1 MLFTSPAFLFL
12 FLPVFLLSYFI
23 LGRRNIV
30 ILAFSLFFYFYGEGW
45 IVALLGVSVVI
56 AWLHG
61 RILMKLGPQ
70 KWAFWAALISQLAM
84 LGYFKYSDFFVA
96 DVFRIEGAGWTWP
109 EALLPIGISF
119 FIFQGLSYS
128 FDIHRG
134 NHKPAKSLI
143 DVATYVAMFPQL
155 IAGPIVRY
163 GSVANAL
170 QKRSIRPRNINIGIY
185 LFCCGLAQK
194 MLIANKLAVT
204 ADGLF
209 GLPQEQLT
217 SVTAWAASLSYT
229 GQIYFD
235 FAGYSNMA
243 IGLGFMLGFV
253 FPKNFDHP
261 YVAKSITDFW
271 RRWHISMTSWFR
283 DYVYFPL
290 GGNRGGSFMTYR
302 NLFLVFLVSGLWH
315 GAAWTFVL
323 WGMYHGAFLVIER
336 LGLKK
341 MLSKTP
347 SPMAWLYTFIVAVFG
362 WVLFRAEN
370 VPQALDVAKKMVIP
384 TGGDN
389 SYFFLHSGP
398 DIWIAMGLAVIFAS
412 SFVEDTGVKLMNRL
426 GLRSSHTKATT
437 VKMSIAAALFIVC
450 CLEVMSSTYNPFIY
464 FRF

>member
-1 MLFTSPAFLFL
+1 MLFTSPAFLFI
-12 FLPVFLLSYFI
+12 FLPVFLICYFL

-45 IVALLGVSVVI
+45 IVSLLAISICI

-61 RILMKLGPQ
+61 YLLMRYGPK
-70 KWAFWAALISQLAM
+70 KWMLWAALLLQLGI
-84 LGYFKYSDFFVA
+84 LGYFKYSDFFVSDLLRMD
-96 DVFRIEGAGWTWP
+96 DVNWTWP
-109 EALLPIGISF
+109 ETLLPIGISF

-128 FDIHRG
+128 FDIHKG
-134 NHKPAKSLI
+134 NHKPAKSFI
-143 DVATYVAMFPQL
+143 DVATYVSMFPQL

-163 GSVANAL
+163 GTVAKSL
-170 QKRSIRPRNINIGIY
+170 QKRSIRVGNINVGIY
-185 LFCCGLAQK
+185 LFCVGLAQK

-209 GLPQEQLT
+209 GLDPNLLT
-217 SVTAWAASLSYT
+217 TATAWAAALSYT

-243 IGLGFMLGFV
+243 IGLGFMMGFR
-253 FPKNFDHP
+253 FPKNFNHP

-290 GGNRGGSFMTYR
+290 GGNRKGNFVTYR

-323 WGMYHGAFLVIER
+323 WGLYHGLFLVVER
-336 LGLKK
+336 LGFLKVLKK
-341 MLSKTP
+341 TW
-347 SPMAWLYTFIVAVFG
+347 SPIAWLYTIIIAVFG
-362 WVLFRAEN
+362 WVLFRAES
-370 VPQALDVAKKMVIP
+370 VPQALQLAKKMIIP

-389 SYFFLHSGP
+389 SHFFLYSGW
-398 DIWIAMGLAVIFAS
+398 DIWLGMLLAVIFAS
-412 SFVEDTGVKLMNRL
+412 NFVERTGIKAMGKL
-426 GLRSSHTKATT
+426 GLRAKGKATT
-437 VKMSIAAALFIVC
+437 VKMVIAALLFAL
-450 CLEVMSSTYNPFIY
+450 CLIEVMSSTYNPFIY

>member
-1 MLFTSPAFLFL
+1 MLFTSPVFLFIFLPAFLLCYFL
-12 FLPVFLLSYFI
+12 
-23 LGRRNIV
+23 LGRRNII
-30 ILAFSLFFYFYGEGW
+30 ILAFSMFFYFYGEGW
-45 IVALLGVSVVI
+45 IVALLGISVFI

-61 RILMKLGPQ
+61 WLLSKYGAKKWMFVSALVMQLG
-70 KWAFWAALISQLAM
+70 I
-84 LGYFKYSDFFVA
+84 LGYFKYSEFFVR

-134 NHKPAKSLI
+134 NHKPAKSFI
-143 DVATYVAMFPQL
+143 DVATYVSMFPQL

-163 GSVANAL
+163 GTVAKQL
-170 QKRSIRPRNINIGIY
+170 QQRTIRTGNLNWGIY
-185 LFCCGLAQK
+185 IFCIGLAQK

-209 GLPQEQLT
+209 GLDPTLLT
-217 SVTAWAASLSYT
+217 TTTAWAAALSYT

-243 IGLGFMLGFV
+243 IGLGFMMGFR
-253 FPKNFDHP
+253 FPKNFNHP

-290 GGNRGGSFMTYR
+290 GGNRKGNFMTYR

-315 GAAWTFVL
+315 GAAWTFVA

-341 MLSKTP
+341 ILTKTW
-347 SPMAWLYTFIVAVFG
+347 SPMAWLYTFVIAVFG
-362 WVLFRAEN
+362 WVLFRAESL
-370 VPQALDVAKKMVIP
+370 PQAFDVAKKMVIP

-389 SYFFLHSGP
+389 SYFFLHSGL
-398 DIWIAMGLAVIFAS
+398 DIWIGMLLAIIFAS
-412 SFVEDTGVKLMNRL
+412 NIVERKGIQIMGKL
-426 GLRSSHTKATT
+426 GLRTKSRATA
-437 VKMSIAAALFIVC
+437 VRMSIAFALFALCFI
-450 CLEVMSSTYNPFIY
+450 EVMSSTYNPFIY

>member
-1 MLFTSPAFLFL
+1 MLFTSPVFLFMFLPAFLLCYFL
-12 FLPVFLLSYFI
+12 
-23 LGRRNIV
+23 LGRRNII
-30 ILAFSLFFYFYGEGW
+30 ILAFSMFFYFYGEGW
-45 IVALLGVSVVI
+45 IVVLLGISVFI

-61 RILMKLGPQ
+61 ALLLRMGAK
-70 KWAFWAALISQLAM
+70 KWMFVSALVSQLGI
-84 LGYFKYSDFFVA
+84 LGYFKYSDFFVR
-96 DVFRIEGAGWTWP
+96 DIFRIQDATWTWP
-109 EALLPIGISF
+109 ETLLPIGISF

-134 NHKPAKSLI
+134 NHKPAKSFI
-143 DVATYVAMFPQL
+143 DVATYVSMFPQL

-163 GSVANAL
+163 GTVAKQL
-170 QKRSIRPRNINIGIY
+170 RERTIRTGNLNWGIY
-185 LFCCGLAQK
+185 IFCVGLAQK

-209 GLPQEQLT
+209 GLKPELLT
-217 SVTAWAASLSYT
+217 TVTAWAAALSYT

-243 IGLGFMLGFV
+243 IGLGFMMGFR
-253 FPKNFDHP
+253 FPKNFNHP

-290 GGNRGGSFMTYR
+290 GGNRKGSFMTYR

-315 GAAWTFVL
+315 GAAWTFVI

-336 LGLKK
+336 LGLKNTLAK
-341 MLSKTP
+341 MW
-347 SPMAWLYTFIVAVFG
+347 SPIAWFYTFVVAVFG
-362 WVLFRAEN
+362 WVLFRAESL
-370 VPQALDVAKKMVIP
+370 PRALNVAKTMIIP

-389 SYFFLHSGP
+389 SYFFLHSGL
-398 DIWIAMGLAVIFAS
+398 DIWIGMGLAIIFAS
-412 SFVEDTGVKLMNRL
+412 NIVERKSLNLMTKF
-426 GLRSSHTKATT
+426 GLRTKSRATAVRMT
-437 VKMSIAAALFIVC
+437 IAFGLFALCFI
-450 CLEVMSSTYNPFIY
+450 EVMSSTYNPFIY

>member
-1 MLFTSPAFLFL
+1 MLFTSPVFLFIFLPAFLLCYFL
-12 FLPVFLLSYFI
+12 
-23 LGRRNIV
+23 LGRRNII
-30 ILAFSLFFYFYGEGW
+30 ILAFSMFFYFYGEGW
-45 IVALLGVSVVI
+45 IVALLGISVFI

-61 RILMKLGPQ
+61 WLLSKHGAKKWMFVSALVTQLG
-70 KWAFWAALISQLAM
+70 I
-84 LGYFKYSDFFVA
+84 LGYFKYSEFFVR

-134 NHKPAKSLI
+134 NHKPAKSFI
-143 DVATYVAMFPQL
+143 DVATYVSMFPQL

-163 GSVANAL
+163 GTVAKQL
-170 QKRSIRPRNINIGIY
+170 QQRTIRTGNLNWGIY
-185 LFCCGLAQK
+185 IFCIGLAQK

-209 GLPQEQLT
+209 GLDPALLT
-217 SVTAWAASLSYT
+217 TTTAWAAALSYT

-243 IGLGFMLGFV
+243 IGLGFMMGFR
-253 FPKNFDHP
+253 FPKNFNHP

-290 GGNRGGSFMTYR
+290 GGNRKGNFMTYR

-315 GAAWTFVL
+315 GAAWTFVA

-336 LGLKK
+336 LGLKNILAK
-341 MLSKTP
+341 MW
-347 SPMAWLYTFIVAVFG
+347 SPMAWLYTFVIAVFG
-362 WVLFRAEN
+362 WVLFRAESL
-370 VPQALDVAKKMVIP
+370 PQALDVAKTMIIP

-389 SYFFLHSGP
+389 SYFFLHSGL
-398 DIWIAMGLAVIFAS
+398 DIWIGMLLAVIFAS
-412 SFVEDTGVKLMNRL
+412 NIVERKSIQFMGKV
-426 GLRSSHTKATT
+426 GLRTKTRATAIRMT
-437 VKMSIAAALFIVC
+437 IAFVLFGL
-450 CLEVMSSTYNPFIY
+450 CLIEVMSSTYNPFIY

>member
-1 MLFTSPAFLFL
+1 MFLPCFLLCYFLF
-12 FLPVFLLSYFI
+12 
-23 LGRRNIV
+23 GRRNII
-30 ILAFSLFFYFYGEGW
+30 ILAFSLFFYFFGEGW
-45 IVALLGVSVVI
+45 IVTLLLGSVLV

-61 RILMKLGPQ
+61 IWVIKNGPSLKIMWVATALQLGTL
-70 KWAFWAALISQLAM
+70 F
-84 LGYFKYSDFFVA
+84 YFKYSDFFIR
-96 DVFRIEGAGWTWP
+96 DVLMIGDVNWTWP
-109 EALLPIGISF
+109 ETLLPIGISF

-134 NHKPAKSLI
+134 KHKPAKSFV
-143 DVATYVAMFPQL
+143 DVATYVSMFPQL

-163 GSVANAL
+163 GTVAKQL
-170 QKRSIRPRNINIGIY
+170 QSRTIRTGNLNIGIY
-185 LFCCGLAQK
+185 IFCIGLAQK

-209 GLPQEQLT
+209 GIDPALLT
-217 SVTAWAASLSYT
+217 TATAWAAALCYT

-243 IGLGFMLGFV
+243 IGLGFMMGFR
-253 FPKNFDHP
+253 FPKNFNHP

-290 GGNRGGSFMTYR
+290 GGNRKGNFMTYR

-315 GAAWTFVL
+315 GAAWTFVA

-336 LGLKK
+336 LGLKN
-341 MLSKTP
+341 LLAKTWGP
-347 SPMAWLYTFIVAVFG
+347 IAWCYTFAIAVFG
-362 WVLFRAEN
+362 WVLFRAESL
-370 VPQALDVAKKMVIP
+370 PQALDVAKKMIIP

-389 SYFFLHSGP
+389 SYFFLYSGME
-398 DIWIAMGLAVIFAS
+398 IWIAMALAIIFAS
-412 SFVEDTGVKLMNRL
+412 NIVERQSLKAMSAL
-426 GLRSSHTKATT
+426 GLRTKRKATT
-437 VKMSIAAALFIVC
+437 VKMVIALGLFLL
-450 CLEVMSSTYNPFIY
+450 CLVEVMSSTYNPFIY